1 MAAWLQPGSVAALAY
16 GNRIVS
22 VVVGLTAT
30 SLSAAVIPHF
40 SEMVGA
46 QNWKACQHTLRTYT
60 RLLLA
65 TMIPISALLIVTSNI
80 IVRHLFQ
87 HGAFSAQD
95 TAVVSRVQAMYALQI
110 PFYAAGLLYVR
121 MLTAMRRN
129 DLVMI
134 SAGINLILDIVL
146 NLICIRL
153 LGVAGIALATSLFF
167 IGSMSFAFV
176 MASRLL
182 SRAIKL
188 NESEAANDRPSVA
201 FAPSFQ
207 HE

>member
-1 MAAWLQPGSVAALAY
+1 
-16 GNRIVS
+16 
-22 VVVGLTAT
+22 
-30 SLSAAVIPHF
+30 
-40 SEMVGA
+40 
-46 QNWKACQHTLRTYT
+46 
-60 RLLLA
+60 
-65 TMIPISALLIVTSNI
+65 
-80 IVRHLFQ
+80 
-87 HGAFSAQD
+87 
-95 TAVVSRVQAMYALQI
+95 
-110 PFYAAGLLYVR
+110 